1 MGLGDIMIP
10 LREKEVGKDP
20 AGGDGGG
27 GDGGG
32 GDGDGGYGGGRDDDF
47 AN

>member
-1 MGLGDIMIP
+1 MIP
-10 LREKEVGKDP
+10 LREKEDKTVGKGP

-32 GDGDGGYGGGRDDDF
+32 GDGDGGARGGHDDDF
-47 AN
+47 AS